1 MNIRSITIVQGTGPD
16 KVMLETDYPSP
27 CPDFDSH
34 ELCLD
39 FDAAYDTGPAYVARN
54 FPGVPVKLVRR
65 PGNNYKFSRPAD
77 RRAAEEFVRKP
88 VKVSRSLR
96 P

>member
-1 MNIRSITIVQGTGPD
+1 MNIRSITIVQGNGPD

-27 CPDFDSH
+27 FPDFDYH

-54 FPGVPVKLVRR
+54 FPGVPVTLIPR
-65 PGNNYKFSRPAD
+65 PGNNFKFSRPAD
-77 RRAAEEFVRKP
+77 RQAAEEFVRKP
-88 VKVSRSLR
+88 VKVSRRLR
-96 P
+96 A